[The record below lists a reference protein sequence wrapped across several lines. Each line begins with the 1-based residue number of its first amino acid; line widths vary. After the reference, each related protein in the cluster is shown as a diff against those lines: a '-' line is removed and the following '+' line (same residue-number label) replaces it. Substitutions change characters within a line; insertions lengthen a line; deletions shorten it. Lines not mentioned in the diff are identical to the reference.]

1 MIFSHTQVSN
11 YIGCP
16 RRYRFRY
23 FDGWEELANR
33 ASLVFGRV
41 FEQAL
46 ANHFQGKCATES
58 FLQLW
63 AQYRDGDLE
72 YGFGDCWE
80 KLAEEGRQ
88 LLERFVSDSRVE
100 VSSPEDLQVK
110 YQRRIGPRDE
120 FVAYLDAVGQ
130 LDGVRCII
138 DWKTSGASYPNSPT
152 GLVALDQQLV
162 AYSWAT
168 RIPEVA
174 LVVFVRKKKP
184 EIQYLRATVSEAQ
197 RLDYGRTVDAAVA
210 AIRQAR
216 FEPRPGIRFPN
227 NNCLSCSYIGLCL
240 GRQELV
246 VDRLQRKADT
256 VWLDEIAA

>member
-1 MIFSHTQVSN
+1 MIFSHTQISN

-33 ASLVFGRV
+33 ASLAFGRV

-46 ANHFQGKCATES
+46 TAHFHGKYATEW

-63 AQYRDGDLE
+63 GQYREANLQ
-72 YGFGDCWE
+72 YGIGESWE
-80 KLAEEGRQ
+80 KLADEGQQ
-88 LLERFVSDSRVE
+88 LLEQFLTENRVQIA
-100 VSSPEDLQVK
+100 SPEDLQVK
-110 YQRRIGPRDE
+110 YQRRIGPRDD
-120 FVAYLDAVGQ
+120 FVAYLDAVGE

-138 DWKTSGASYPNSPT
+138 DWKTSGACYPASPP

-162 AYSWAT
+162 SYSWAT

-197 RLDYGRTVDAAVA
+197 RLDYGRSVEAAVA
-210 AIRQAR
+210 AIRQAH
-216 FEPRPGIRFPN
+216 FEPRSGIRFPN
-227 NNCLSCSYIGLCL
+227 NNCLSCGYITLLRSG
-240 GRQELV
+240 
-246 VDRLQRKADT
+246 
-256 VWLDEIAA
+256 